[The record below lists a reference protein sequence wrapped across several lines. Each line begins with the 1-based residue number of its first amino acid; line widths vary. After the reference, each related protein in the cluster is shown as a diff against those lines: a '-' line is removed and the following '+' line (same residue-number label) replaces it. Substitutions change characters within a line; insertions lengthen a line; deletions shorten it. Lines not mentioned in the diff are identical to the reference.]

1 MNIPSDEFFLRQTIK
16 LAKKGL
22 GWTNPNPMVGA
33 IIVKDG
39 RVIGKG
45 FHRKVGQSHAEIEA
59 LHSARENP
67 SGATM
72 YVSLEPCVIF
82 GRTPPCTETIIK
94 SGIKRV
100 MCCSLDPNKRVHGKG
115 LAKLKAAGI
124 ETSVGTLE
132 QEVRKLNEAFFTF
145 HEKNRPFVAIKF
157 ATSLDGKMATA
168 TGDSK
173 WITNEKTR
181 LYVRGLRAEY
191 QGLLVGIN
199 TILVDNPN
207 LGARL
212 KGRKDPIRIIIDPKL
227 QIPLDADVLRDTN
240 VAVATTTSAD
250 GKKKKQLEDKGFTV
264 LVFDGGFITMPKLLS
279 VLREREIISIFV
291 EGGGETLGNFIDSKI
306 IDKVYAF
313 QAPVIIGGRKA
324 ISIGGYGVGTVKEAI
339 HLKNISLKK
348 FDDNLLITGYTE

>member
-1 MNIPSDEFFLRQTIK
+1 MNTASDEFFLKQTIE

-45 FHRKVGQSHAEIEA
+45 FHRKVGQSHAEVET
-59 LHSARENP
+59 LNSTKENLK
-67 SGATM
+67 GATM
-72 YVSLEPCVIF
+72 YVSLEPCVAF
-82 GRTPPCTETIIK
+82 GRTPPCTDAIIK
-94 SGIKRV
+94 SGIKKV
-100 MCCSLDPNKRVHGKG
+100 ICCSLDPNPKNHNQGIARLRK
-115 LAKLKAAGI
+115 AGI
-124 ETSVGTLE
+124 ITSIGLLE
-132 QEVRKLNEAFFTF
+132 HEARILNEAFFTF
-145 HEKNRPFVAIKF
+145 HEKKRPFVAIKF
-157 ATSLDGKMATA
+157 AASLDGKMATA

-212 KGRKDPIRIIIDPKL
+212 KGRKDPVRIIIDPKL

-240 VAVATTTSAD
+240 VAIATTTSAD
-250 GKKKKQLEDKGFTV
+250 GKKKKQLESYGFTV
-264 LVFDGGFITMPKLLS
+264 LVFDGEFITIPKLLS
-279 VLREREIISIFV
+279 ALREKEIISIFV

-313 QAPVIIGGRKA
+313 QAPVIIGGREA
-324 ISIGGYGVGTVKEAI
+324 ISIGGKGVETVKKAI
-339 HLKNISLKK
+339 H
-348 FDDNLLITGYTE
+348 